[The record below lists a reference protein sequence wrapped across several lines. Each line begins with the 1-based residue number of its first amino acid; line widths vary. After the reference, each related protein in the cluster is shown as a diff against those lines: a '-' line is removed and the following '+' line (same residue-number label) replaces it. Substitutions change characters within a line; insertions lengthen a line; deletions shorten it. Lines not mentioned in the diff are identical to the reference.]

1 MKTMI
6 VGLFDERITADK
18 AIEGLLEDG
27 MDRDR
32 IGAIVRES
40 GDAAGGQEIET
51 VETTDVGAE
60 ASRGAAGGAIGG
72 GATGATVGFLTSIGM
87 LAIPGAGPFLA
98 GGTLA
103 ATLAGAGVGAAG
115 GTVTGG
121 VIGAILGAADD
132 DHGTVTVERPVYR
145 EGLERGGAIVT
156 VDCEDDETDE
166 LRARMED
173 LGAAETDVYRETWL
187 T

>member
-6 VGLFDERITADK
+6 VGLFHERITADK
-18 AIEGLLEDG
+18 AIESLLEDG
-27 MDRDR
+27 VDRDR
-32 IGAIVRES
+32 IGVIVRES
-40 GDAAGGQEIET
+40 GDTSAERETET
-51 VETTDVGAE
+51 VKKTDVGAE

-72 GATGATVGFLTSIGM
+72 GATGATVGLLTSIGM

-103 ATLAGAGVGAAG
+103 ATFAGAGVGAAG

-121 VIGAILGAADD
+121 IVGAILGAADD

-166 LRARMED
+166 FRARMED

-187 T
+187 S